1 MLWQSNFI
9 YSLISTDI
17 FRYGFGKKIIL
28 ILLKRIICCTKQQF
42 KSSLQTVKETVNE
55 KV

>member
-9 YSLISTDI
+9 YSLISTEV
-17 FRYGFGKKIIL
+17 FRYGFGKKIIW
-28 ILLKRIICCTKQQF
+28 ILLTRIICCTKQQS

-55 KV
+55 RV